1 MGKDLI
7 LVRFGEL
14 STKGKNISDFIKR
27 LGQDIKERLKVFKTL
42 TYQIEHDHIYIELN
56 DEDFESVSSRLKDIP
71 GIGSFSLVKYVEED
85 LEMIKNEC
93 LNIALRTQ
101 AKTFKIITKRIDK
114 LFPFHSDEINRII
127 AGEIL
132 RKTNLTVDVRNPELP
147 IHIMIRPGKA
157 YIYSESIKGL
167 GGYPSGIGGK
177 AMMLLSGGIDSPVA
191 AYQMI
196 KRGIRLECIHFSAPP
211 YTSENVII
219 KIRDILK
226 VLTKYQSSIKLYIVP
241 FTKFQEEIYKYAG
254 TSYAITIMRR
264 MMIRISEAIARHH
277 NCLVLASGESIG
289 QVASQT
295 LKSMVAIEEC
305 SKLPLIRPLAT
316 FDKNDIILQAKKIG
330 TYDISIRPYEDC
342 CTIFDVKDPTT
353 CPHLDKIKDIESRF
367 DYQKYIHD
375 CIENIRYEYINYEE
389 LDEEF

>member
-56 DEDFESVSSRLKDIP
+56 DEDFESISSRLKDIP